1 MQLRTFSVIDCLEP
15 AAPGD
20 TTAVQPSV
28 LLIEDDLRIR
38 RVVQLGLAK
47 DGFDVAEAPT
57 GEDGLAM
64 LGDRSFDVVCVDVML
79 PGCDGFAVCH
89 GVRRD
94 SDIPIIMVTARADS
108 HDVVRGLEA
117 GADDYVSKPFMV
129 PELSARIRALLRRAQ
144 GAQVRHRVRAGDL
157 EIAPRDGVVLRGGR
171 PLHLTRTEF
180 RILCELAAAPGRV
193 CSRAELLE
201 RVWGHGYFGDSR
213 PVDVHI
219 GRLRR
224 RIEADPG
231 RPEIVLT
238 ARGLGYRLQT

>member
-1 MQLRTFSVIDCLEP
+1 VH
-15 AAPGD
+15 A
-20 TTAVQPSV
+20 SV

-38 RVVQLGLAK
+38 RVVHLGLSRE
-47 DGFDVAEAPT
+47 GFGVTEAGT

-64 LGDRSFDVVCVDVML
+64 LDDRSFDVLCVDIML
-79 PGCDGFAVCH
+79 PGCDGFEVCR

-117 GADDYVSKPFMV
+117 GADDYISKPFAV
-129 PELSARIRALLRRAQ
+129 PELSARIRALLRRAR
-144 GAQVRHRVRAGDL
+144 GAQVRDRIRVGDL

-180 RILCELAAAPGRV
+180 RILCELADSPGRV
-193 CSRAELLE
+193 CTRAELLE
-201 RVWGHGYFGDSR
+201 RVWGHGYFGDNR
-213 PVDVHI
+213 LIDVHI
-219 GRLRR
+219 GRLRQ
-224 RIEADPG
+224 RIETDPS

-238 ARGLGYRLQT
+238 ARGQGYRLQQT